1 MVKFA
6 IDFVDAQAVS
16 NEKQEEREDE
26 EDEQEEK
33 SKDIFENV
41 EIYETKRSTK

>member
-6 IDFVDAQAVS
+6 INAS
-16 NEKQEEREDE
+16 TCCKQEEEREDE